1 MGSGTPSGHTDYK
14 YAIGSALKC
23 PQFECKEG
31 NIYIYSIYIY
41 LVFITRLGL
50 QITNSSAIDPNRPE
64 NY

>member
-1 MGSGTPSGHTDYK
+1 MASGTPSGHTDYK

-31 NIYIYSIYIY
+31 NIYIYGFM
-41 LVFITRLGL
+41 VFITRLGL

-64 NY
+64 NYCI